1 MLKREN
7 TAFVLIDVQGK
18 LAEIVHESKQMMKN
32 LQILIEAMKILEI
45 PIIWV
50 EQYPEGLGPTSKE
63 LADLLTDYQPIRK
76 MTFDACKTEQFVQ
89 AVKETGKTHMLVAGI
104 ETHICVYQ
112 TAYGLK
118 QLGYDVEVV
127 QNGVSS
133 RRLEDKEV
141 GLEKMKSA
149 GILVT
154 CVETAIYELLEVAGT
169 EQFKKIL
176 KLVK

>member
-1 MLKREN
+1 MLKNGE

-18 LAEIVHESKQMMKN
+18 LAEIVHESKQMIEN
-32 LQILIEAMKILEI
+32 LRTLIQAMKIMEV
-45 PIIWV
+45 PIVWV
-50 EQYPEGLGPTSKE
+50 EQYPEGLGPTREE
-63 LADLLTDYQPIRK
+63 LSELLTDYVPIRK
-76 MTFDACKTEQFVQ
+76 MTFDACKNEQFVN
-89 AVKETGKTHMLVAGI
+89 AVKATGKTKMLVAGI

-127 QNGVSS
+127 QNAVSS
-133 RRLEDKEV
+133 RKIEDKEI
-141 GLEKMKSA
+141 GLEKMRSA

-154 CVETAIYELLEVAGT
+154 GVETAIYELLEVAGT
-169 EQFKKIL
+169 DQFKQIL

>member
-18 LAEIVHESKQMMKN
+18 LAEIVHESKEMMKN
-32 LQILIEAMKILEI
+32 LQTLIQAMKILEI

-63 LADLLTDYQPIRK
+63 LSDLLTDYQPIRK

-89 AVKETGKTHMLVAGI
+89 AVKETGKTQMLVAGI

-118 QLGYDVEVV
+118 QLGYEVEVV
-127 QNGVSS
+127 KDGVSS
-133 RRLEDKEV
+133 RRVEDKEV
-141 GLEKMKSA
+141 GIEKMKSA

-169 EQFKKIL
+169 EEFKKIL